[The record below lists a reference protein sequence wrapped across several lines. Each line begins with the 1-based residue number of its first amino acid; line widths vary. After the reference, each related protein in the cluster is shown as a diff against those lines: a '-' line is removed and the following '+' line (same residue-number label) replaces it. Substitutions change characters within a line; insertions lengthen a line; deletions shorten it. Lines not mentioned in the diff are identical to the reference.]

1 MKIKILALALIIS
14 VLGIGSATIV
24 FKMQNAKFKRQN
36 IESDTEMIIQNTTQG
51 KPAIFP
57 KGERPE
63 RFDRYEKE
71 WAIVDSLEQKG
82 LVKSCYDE
90 VLKIK
95 EKALK
100 DKNYPQIIKATVF
113 TIKFNSYLREDDYP
127 TAVNDLRLLVETFPE
142 PAKSVAHSILAEV
155 YWGYYQRN
163 RWRIYNRTQV
173 VDMKIE
179 DIETWDLKT
188 IAEQTRNHYMLSV
201 SNLEVLKEN
210 NIADYSAIL
219 TTLNKE
225 NVLRRPTLLDLV
237 GHRAIDFFQNTEF
250 DVPTRTAETFN
261 FNKPYFLE
269 DAKRFADTY
278 IVTNDSLSTKFF
290 ALKVYQFLTKQHMDD
305 KDPIALIDL
314 TLKRLDWA
322 KNSSTVENK
331 EDLYMNTLRAMS
343 KTYADHKIMY
353 PEIMYKIAQKISAD
367 GNLYDEK
374 KGDEH
379 KKDKARAHEICTE
392 IIEKYDGTIGA
403 QFCKQLQNEIE
414 NKSMSHQNESAAL
427 PNTPGMVR
435 FSYKNV
441 PKVYYRIYAYDQE
454 KWESDDFEKAAKI
467 LNGQKPEHTQIIELK
482 DIKDY
487 NWHTTEYEIPGLPK
501 GHYIITF
508 SSSETLDE
516 EKEAWSY
523 STYRSTGLMSKQRTN
538 QETEEIE
545 VFVNDRMNGAPIVG
559 ANVEVFSREYNYKL
573 RKYTKKTLGNY
584 TTNENGMIT
593 ARGKRYQN
601 YQYEVKYKDD
611 FIPSSGYL
619 YQPYNS
625 KPYLRNQIQI
635 FTDRAIYRPGQE
647 VYFKGIVWNGDRKD
661 PKIVPGFKTTVTLK
675 DYNYQKIADVDV
687 TSNEY
692 GTFEGTFT
700 APQGVVTGNM
710 TLYTSYGSKNI
721 RVEEYKRPKF
731 EVDYKKVKGE
741 FRVGDE
747 IEVIG
752 FAKAFAG
759 NMLDGAKVNYR
770 VTRNAY
776 FPSWCYWRWGYSPRS
791 TSFEI
796 KNGDIE
802 TDDKGEFKIR
812 FTAKP
817 DESVEQKFQPKYSYT
832 IYATVTDINGETH
845 SASKVVYAGY
855 TGFELSSNLPSQVN
869 LGNKKLEYYVNALN
883 LNGEK
888 VETDVNVKIEKLK
901 VPNEPMKAYLFDK
914 PGQRGWTKENFKT
927 KFSGYE
933 YDDENQVHKW
943 EVEKEVYA
951 KTLSTKGE
959 DKNIMDLKKV
969 KGLVTGTYKYSAK
982 STDKYGNTIEDIQY
996 FTVISFESKTI
1007 PNNVVLYV
1015 QTSKTWIEPGE
1026 ELQIMVGTKGK
1037 NLKVLYELE
1046 VKGKLVE
1053 RKWIDLNENAKVIR
1067 IPIKEEYRG
1076 NIAFSFNTNYNNREF
1091 NYNTTISVPYT
1102 NKDLD
1107 LKFST
1112 FRDKLYPGTE
1122 EEWTLEIKDNE
1133 NKGVLAEVLATMYD
1147 ASLDE
1152 FASNS
1157 FYLNVRDSYYQK
1169 LRWQVGFGTMA
1180 QSGSLRQHSWNPY
1193 VYAYGVS
1200 YYNLN
1205 WFYFNPSYYD
1215 SYYTYKWRST
1225 STGNYSRNG
1234 GGGEKMKKME
1244 AKEAY
1249 NAAPAVG
1256 GVVMMDE
1263 VAEEELSV
1271 SEDAAFAYGEGDFK
1285 DQDKSGKADAFTVA
1299 LDGNGQLDSR
1309 MDNREG
1315 GKSVQI
1321 RKNFNE
1327 TAFFYP
1333 NLYTEA
1339 DGTVK
1344 IKFTMPDALTKWK
1357 FLALA
1362 HTQDLKIGT
1371 IQKEIVTQKDLMV
1384 FPNDPRFFREMD
1396 TIYFNTKISNLT
1408 DEVQSGNIKLEL
1420 IDPFT
1425 GNEVS
1430 GDFKM
1435 ENQTQSF
1442 ETKAKLSTSV
1452 EWKLIIPE
1460 GIGAVKYKVVAQTAK
1475 FSDGEEKPIP
1485 VLTNRMLVTESMP
1498 MSLKAG
1504 KSKTFTFEKLFKSQP
1519 SSTLKSHRLTLEYT
1533 PNPAWYAIQAMPYI
1547 MEYPYECNE
1556 QTFSRFYSN
1565 SIASHIMNSNP
1576 KIKEIFDA
1584 WKNYSPEAFLSNLE
1598 KNQELKGVML
1608 EETPWLLNAKDESA
1622 RKRRIGVLFDLNR
1635 MSNELDRAL
1644 RKLKQ
1649 NQKYNGGW
1657 PWFKNGPESY
1667 YITKHIMCGFGH
1679 LDKLGVKSIKS
1690 NYEIKTMVNKGI
1702 SFIDGEFIERYEWI
1716 KKHVDNYEKVQM
1728 IGYDEIHYLY
1738 TRSFFPDHSK
1748 SKKLQEAIDYFE
1760 RQAKLFWLNFNPYS
1774 QGMMALAMHRNDQ
1787 KAFAQ
1792 DIMKSLKE
1800 KSIIHDELGMYWKN
1814 KGSGYY
1820 WYQAPIESQALLIE
1834 AFYEITEDLNSVDE
1848 MKTWL
1853 IKQKQ
1858 TNEWPTTK
1866 ATTEA
1871 CYALFLTGDDL
1882 LSETVY
1888 PDIQIGNEPI
1898 RYNSKGK
1905 ESPYNVKPEPGTG
1918 YFKTSWEGDAIKPE
1932 MGQVKVKSNS
1942 KTVSWGAL
1950 YWQYFEQ
1957 LDKITFH
1964 ETPLSIKKDLFVVT
1978 NTDNGPVLKPITSK
1992 PIKVGDKIKVR
2003 IEIRVDRD
2011 MEYVHLKDMRASSFE
2026 PLNVLSQYKWQDGL
2040 GYYEA
2045 TKDAATNFFFGQLPK
2060 GTYVFEYEMFATQK
2074 GKFSNGITTAQCM
2087 YAPEFT
2093 SHSEGIRVT
2102 VE

>member
-14 VLGIGSATIV
+14 VLGIGAVTLVVESQKSKVKSEEKKTDSKEI
-24 FKMQNAKFKRQN
+24 KNSHAK
-36 IESDTEMIIQNTTQG
+36 
-51 KPAIFP
+51 PVVVP

-71 WAIVDSLEQKG
+71 WDLVDSLEQKG
-82 LVKSCYDE
+82 LVKSGHE
-90 VLKIK
+90 QVLKIK
-95 EKALK
+95 EKAIK
-100 DKNYPQIIKATVF
+100 ENNYPQIIKATVF
-113 TIKFNSYLREDDYP
+113 TIKYNAFLMEDDYP
-127 TAVNDLRLLVETFPE
+127 TAVNDLRLLVESLPE

-163 RWRIYNRTQV
+163 RYRIYNRTQV

-188 IAEQTRNHYMLSV
+188 IAEQTRNHYMMSV
-201 SNLEVLKEN
+201 SDLNVLKEN

-225 NVLRRPTLLDLV
+225 SVLRRPTLLDLV

-250 DVPTRTAETFN
+250 DVPTRSAETFN

-269 DAKRFADTY
+269 DASRFADTY
-278 IVTNDSLSTKFF
+278 LVTNDSLSTKFF
-290 ALKVYQFLTKQHMDD
+290 ALKVYQFLTKEHLKD

-314 TLKRLDWA
+314 TLKRLEWA
-322 KNSSTVENK
+322 KDYSTVENK
-331 EDLYMNTLRAMS
+331 EDLYMATLKSMS
-343 KTYADHKIMY
+343 NTYADHKVMY
-353 PEIMYKIAQKISAD
+353 PEIMYRIAKKISID

-374 KGDEH
+374 KGEAH
-379 KKDKARAHEICTE
+379 KKDKARAHEICGE
-392 IIEKYDGTIGA
+392 IIEKYEGTIGA
-403 QFCKQLQNEIE
+403 QFCKQLQKEIE
-414 NKSMSHQNESAAL
+414 NKSMSHQNETAAL
-427 PNTPGMVR
+427 PNASGIVR
-435 FSYKNV
+435 FSYRNV
-441 PKVYYRIYAYDQE
+441 PKIYYRIYDYDQE
-454 KWESDDFEKAAKI
+454 KWENDDFEKASKK
-467 LNGQKPEHTQIIELK
+467 LNNQKPIFEKTIELK
-482 DIKDY
+482 DIQDF
-487 NWHTTEYEIPGLPK
+487 NWHSTEYEIPGLEK

-508 SSSETLDE
+508 SSSEELD
-516 EKEAWSY
+516 KGNEAWSY

-538 QETEEIE
+538 QDTEEIE
-545 VFVNDRMNGAPIVG
+545 VFVTDRTNGSPIAG
-559 ANVEVFSREYNYKL
+559 ANVELFSREYNYKL
-573 RKYTKKTLGNY
+573 RKYIKKTLGNF
-584 TTNENGMIT
+584 TTDENGMVKT
-593 ARGKRYQN
+593 KGKRYEN
-601 YQYEVKYKDD
+601 YQYTVKYKDD

-647 VYFKGIVWNGDRKD
+647 IYFKGIVWNGDRKD
-661 PKIVPGFKTTVTLK
+661 PKIVPNFSTTVTLK
-675 DYNYQKIADVDV
+675 DYNYQKIADVQV
-687 TSNEY
+687 TSNEF

-710 TLYTSYGSKNI
+710 TIYTSYGSKYV

-731 EVDYKKVKGE
+731 EVDFNKVKGE
-741 FRVGDE
+741 FRVGDD

-759 NMLDGAKVNYR
+759 NMIDGAKVNYR

-812 FTAKP
+812 FSAKP
-817 DESVEQKFQPKYSYT
+817 DESIEQKFQPKYSYT
-832 IYATVTDINGETH
+832 VYATVTDINGETH
-845 SASKVVYAGY
+845 SATKVVYAGY
-855 TGFELSSNLPSQVN
+855 TGFELSSNLPEQVN
-869 LGNKKLEYYVNALN
+869 LENKKLEYYVYANN

-888 VETDVNVKIEKLK
+888 LETDVQVKIEKLK
-901 VPNEPMKAYLFDK
+901 VPDVPMKTYLFEK
-914 PGQRGWTKENFKT
+914 PGQRGWSKESFHSR
-927 KFSGYE
+927 FPGYE
-933 YDDENQVHKW
+933 YEDENQMYKW
-943 EVEKEVYA
+943 EVEKELFSR
-951 KTLSTKGE
+951 KLSTKGE
-959 DKNIMDLKKV
+959 DNNVLDLSKV
-969 KGLVTGTYKYSAK
+969 KGLVTGSYKYSAK
-982 STDKYGNTIEDIQY
+982 STDKYGNTIEDIRY
-996 FTVISFESKTI
+996 FTVLSFESKSI
-1007 PNNVVLYV
+1007 PNNEVLFV
-1015 QTSKTWIEPGE
+1015 QNSKTWIEPGE
-1026 ELQIMVGTKGK
+1026 ELLIMVGTKAK
-1037 NLKVLYELE
+1037 NIKVLYELE

-1053 RKWIDLNENAKVIR
+1053 RKWIDLNQNAKLIR
-1067 IPIKEEYRG
+1067 IPIKEEHRG
-1076 NIAFSFNTNYNNREF
+1076 NISYSFNTNYDNREF
-1091 NYNTTISVPYT
+1091 NYHATINVPYSDK
-1102 NKDLD
+1102 NLD
-1107 LKFST
+1107 LTFST

-1122 EEWTLEIKDNE
+1122 EEWTLEIKDHE

-1169 LRWQVGFGTMA
+1169 LRWQIGFGTNI
-1180 QSGSLRQHSWNPY
+1180 QNGNLRQHNWNSY
-1193 VYAYGVS
+1193 IYASGVS
-1200 YYNLN
+1200 YYNLD
-1205 WFYFNPSYYD
+1205 WFYFNPTYYNSYY
-1215 SYYTYKWRST
+1215 SYNYRTT
-1225 STGNYSRNG
+1225 STGNYNRSA
-1234 GGGEKMKKME
+1234 GGEKMKKLE
-1244 AKEAY
+1244 EKEAY
-1249 NAAPAVG
+1249 NEAPAPAAVG
-1256 GVVMMDE
+1256 GVVMDE
-1263 VAEEELSV
+1263 IALEED
-1271 SEDAAFAYGEGDFK
+1271 SEDAAFAYGEG
-1285 DQDKSGKADAFTVA
+1285 
-1299 LDGNGQLDSR
+1299 
-1309 MDNREG
+1309 
-1315 GKSVQI
+1315 GKSKDGDLKQDPYSTVIDGTNSLDTRRDKNGAGKDVQI

-1333 NLYTEA
+1333 NLYTES

-1362 HTQDLKIGT
+1362 HTKDLKIGT

-1435 ENQTQSF
+1435 ENQTQTF

-1460 GIGAVKYKVVAQTAK
+1460 GMGAVKYKVVAQTAK

-1800 KSIIHDELGMYWKN
+1800 KSILHDELGMYWKN

-2093 SHSEGIRVT
+2093 SHSEGIRVI